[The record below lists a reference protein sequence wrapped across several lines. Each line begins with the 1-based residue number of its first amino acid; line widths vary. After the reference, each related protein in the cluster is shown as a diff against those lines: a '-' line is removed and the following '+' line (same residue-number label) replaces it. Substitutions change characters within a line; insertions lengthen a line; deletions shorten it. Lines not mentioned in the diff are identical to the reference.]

1 MLNVFCMGLALTA
14 GQGSPAGPLPIPPG
28 VSEQSSFAADR
39 SYPLPTTLPLQTV
52 AAPTPLPPRLS
63 VHPATPI
70 SSQQLPM
77 PKSPMPVTTIPV
89 APRSAPALTTQTGP
103 GVAPIPMT
111 PSATLATP
119 KTNGEPKN
127 GEPKNGEPKKNGE
140 EKRNG
145 DEDKKNGDEAKK
157 DDRGY
162 FMRAIDK
169 TWLGAT
175 LEVEGIKVD
184 GWGAFSYNV
193 STRNVTNLPYTW
205 NDRADSALFQQFW
218 VNIAKPVDW
227 EKAEVQHGFNVA
239 LLYGSD
245 YRFTLIRGFLNNQ
258 LKNHRADPR
267 ELNGFEQNIYGG
279 DIPIFTYNVFLP
291 GVGGEGTEITVGRMF
306 CQFGYESVMAPS
318 TPLMSRSYAFNWAP
332 PFFHVGVMATTK
344 IDKNLLVKNMIVN
357 GNDVFFDGSQ
367 EWRYAG
373 VATLTTDDGSS
384 SISLATSFGRG
395 KFDAGRP
402 SGPVQGITTI
412 GLAYEPFGRNNMNVF
427 DLVYT
432 TKLGEK
438 TRYAFEAIYGYQTDV
453 PAVATGSAA
462 NFNGGTGT
470 AHWCSI
476 VNYLF
481 HDFTDKWTGV
491 VRAEIFNDYQG
502 QRTGFEG
509 TYYSATL
516 GLQCRPCDE
525 VLIRPEIRYDYN
537 PYSRPFTGRHDIFVA
552 GFDMIV
558 KF

>member
-1 MLNVFCMGLALTA
+1 MLNAFWLSAALTV
-14 GQGSPAGPLPIPPG
+14 GQGNPTVAPTAPLSEFAAERPSLLSPPVKSTVAPAAGPTRPVMLP
-28 VSEQSSFAADR
+28 F
-39 SYPLPTTLPLQTV
+39 
-52 AAPTPLPPRLS
+52 APTSAPPARLS
-63 VHPATPI
+63 VMPMNQPAPMLGTPAPLL
-70 SSQQLPM
+70 SST
-77 PKSPMPVTTIPV
+77 PMPVT
-89 APRSAPALTTQTGP
+89 Q
-103 GVAPIPMT
+103 IPMS
-111 PSATLATP
+111 PMLGSP
-119 KTNGEPKN
+119 KLDPKANGNGEPKN
-127 GEPKNGEPKKNGE
+127 GEPKNDEAKNGE
-140 EKRNG
+140 EKK
-145 DEDKKNGDEAKK
+145 E

-162 FMRAIDK
+162 FMRVIDEQY
-169 TWLGAT
+169 LGGYLKASD
-175 LEVEGIKVD
+175 VVVD
-184 GWGAFSYNV
+184 GWVAFSYNT

-205 NDRADSALFQQFW
+205 NDRADSALLQQVW
-218 VNIAKPVDW
+218 VNIAQPVDW
-227 EKAEVQHGFNVA
+227 EKPEVQHGWNVS

-258 LKNHRADPR
+258 LKNVNPDPR

-279 DIPIFTYNVFLP
+279 DIPVFTYSVFVP
-291 GVGGEGTEITVGRMF
+291 GMGGEGTEFTVGRMF
-306 CQFGYESVMAPS
+306 CQFGYESVMATS

-332 PFFHVGVMATTK
+332 PFFHVGAMATTK
-344 IDKNLLVKNMIVN
+344 FTPNVIVKNMIVN

-373 VATLTTDDGSS
+373 QAVWISDDEGTTLAFGT
-384 SISLATSFGRG
+384 SIGRG
-395 KFDAGRP
+395 RFDASRP
-402 SGPVQGITTI
+402 SGPAKGITTI

-453 PAVATGSAA
+453 PAAATGSAA

-470 AHWCSI
+470 ARWCSL
-476 VNYLF
+476 VNYLLQ
-481 HDFTDKWTGV
+481 DFNDHWTGV
-491 VRAEIFNDYQG
+491 ARFEIFNDYQG

-516 GLQCRPCDE
+516 GLQCKPCNE

-537 PYSRPFTGRHDIFVA
+537 PYSRPFSGRHDIFVA

>member
-1 MLNVFCMGLALTA
+1 MP
-14 GQGSPAGPLPIPPG
+14 SRP
-28 VSEQSSFAADR
+28 SEQASFAADR
-39 SYPLPTTLPLQTV
+39 AYPLPTTLPLRTIS
-52 AAPTPLPPRLS
+52 APTPLPPRLS
-63 VHPATPI
+63 VHPTMPI
-70 SSQQLPM
+70 SGQQFPM
-77 PKSPMPVTTIPV
+77 PMRAAPVTTIPV
-89 APRSAPALTTQTGP
+89 APRPAPAFTTQTGP
-103 GVAPIPMT
+103 MPMTTPMPMT
-111 PSATLATP
+111 PSATLVSP
-119 KTNGEPKN
+119 NTNGEPKN
-127 GEPKNGEPKKNGE
+127 GAETKNGE
-140 EKRNG
+140 E
-145 DEDKKNGDEAKK
+145 AK

-162 FMRAIDK
+162 FMRVIDEQY
-169 TWLGAT
+169 LGGYLKASD
-175 LEVEGIKVD
+175 VVVD
-184 GWGAFSYNV
+184 GWVAFSYNA

-205 NDRADSALFQQFW
+205 NDRADSALLQQIW
-218 VNIAKPVDW
+218 VNIGDPVDW
-227 EKAEVQHGFNVA
+227 DLLEVQHGWNVS

-258 LKNHRADPR
+258 LKNTNLDPR

-279 DIPIFTYNVFLP
+279 DIPVFTYNVFLP

-306 CQFGYESVMAPS
+306 CQFGYESVMAPT

-332 PFFHVGVMATTK
+332 PFFHVGAMATSK
-344 IDKNLLVKNMIVN
+344 LNPNWIVKNMIVN

-373 VATLTTDDGSS
+373 QAVWTSDDESTTVAFG
-384 SISLATSFGRG
+384 TSVGRG
-395 KFDAGRP
+395 RFDPSRP
-402 SGPVQGITTI
+402 SGPAQGITTI
-412 GLAYEPFGRNNMNVF
+412 GLAYEPLGRNNMNVF

-432 TKLGEK
+432 TKLAEK

-462 NFNGGTGT
+462 NFGGGTGT
-470 AHWCSI
+470 ARWCSL

-481 HDFTDKWTGV
+481 HDFTDQWTGV
-491 VRAEIFNDYQG
+491 ARFEIFNDYQG

-537 PYSRPFTGRHDIFVA
+537 PYSRPFTGRHDILVA